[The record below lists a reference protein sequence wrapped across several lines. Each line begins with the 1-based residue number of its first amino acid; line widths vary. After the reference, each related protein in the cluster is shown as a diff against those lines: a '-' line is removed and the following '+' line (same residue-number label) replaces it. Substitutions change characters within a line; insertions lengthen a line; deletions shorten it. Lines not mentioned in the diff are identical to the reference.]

1 MAETT
6 ITEQLTRLSK
16 AKDDLKISIKAKQ
29 PSDATFSAA
38 RLDEYAAEVDKIVST
53 KSLTGATVVASDILA
68 DEVAYGNNGEKIIG
82 TMATINVLPT
92 EITSKDTTVS
102 VGKGYNPEAK
112 TIQIA
117 ADEQAKIAAENI
129 KTGITIL
136 GTSGTF
142 TQEDEAKS
150 ITAPYVF
157 HGLVGF
163 VNGEKVIGTM
173 PEYNGEKEL
182 LYIDTKLV
190 NDTIIVP
197 QNVKFPSSNSTY
209 LYFDGIKGST
219 EYKVGVSELKVQLS
233 RTDNQRNYQLKSFV
247 GNSFIAQS
255 QIYQF
260 PKLFDELYPE
270 GTGFFTQENKN
281 TIIWNIPFV
290 NFPHTL
296 EYYHNDSMSGVNGYN
311 IRGISDLSTTQIFN
325 LYYDYNQTQKSGSNF
340 NYNYGFNIV
349 KDDFNKDLYF
359 TTENAEL
366 SIFGVPFP
374 IKKGKI
380 KVDTIIGQVYLFY
393 QLPCDIMYEAS
404 QSNFQPIVSETYS
417 NSLSWS
423 NLPSNIQSGTI
434 HTIKVVPTGLD
445 YISKGFITTM
455 NKGVN

>member
-6 ITEQLTRLSK
+6 IAEQLERLSTAK
-16 AKDDLKISIKAKQ
+16 ANLRQSIIAKQ
-29 PSDATFSAA
+29 PNDVTFSAT
-38 RLDEYAAEVDKIVST
+38 RLDEYPAEVDKIKST
-53 KSLTGATVVASDILA
+53 SSLTGATIVADDIL
-68 DEVAYGNNGEKIIG
+68 EGKVAYGNNGVPITG
-82 TMATINVLPT
+82 TIETISVSPT
-92 EITSKDTTVS
+92 EIKAKDTIIA

-129 KTGITIL
+129 KDGVTIL
-136 GTSGTF
+136 GTNGTF
-142 TQEDEAKS
+142 SKEETDP

-182 LYIDTKLV
+182 LFVDTKLV

-219 EYKVGVSELKVQLS
+219 EYKVGASKLKVQLS
-233 RTDNQRNYQLKSFV
+233 RTDSQRNYQLKSFV

-290 NFPHTL
+290 NFPYPL
-296 EYYHNDSMSGVNGYN
+296 EHEDMKNGTYK
-311 IRGISDLSTTQIFN
+311 IKEFSDLNATEIFN
-325 LYYDYNQTQKSGSNF
+325 LYYDYEQTEANKATSNF
-340 NYNYGFNIV
+340 HYGEDFYINSQ
-349 KDDFNKDLYF
+349 DFNKDLYF
-359 TTENAEL
+359 TTQNARL

-380 KVDTIIGQVYLFY
+380 RVDTIIGQVYLSY

-404 QSNFQPIVSETYS
+404 PSNFQPVVSGTYS

-423 NLPSNIQSGTI
+423 DLPSDIQSGTM
-434 HTIKVVPTGLD
+434 HTIKVIPTGLD

-455 NKGVN
+455 HKGVN